1 MPKHNIVGIIAIYR
15 KFHYIGLNGWL
26 INMEQEYTL
35 FEHLTELRKR
45 LIIVVAAFMISLGI
59 GFSFASKL
67 LNLIKS
73 QPTAVNVD
81 WNVFGF
87 TDGILIYFK
96 CAIIIAILIT
106 LPIALHQ
113 TWLFVKPGLT
123 EKEARGTFMYIP
135 VSFFLF
141 LAGISFSYLIVFPL
155 MLGFMSNINQSIG
168 ATETYGMNQYFTFM
182 FNLIIPVGIVFE
194 MPVVVLFLTKLGIV
208 TPTLLR
214 KMRKVS
220 YFILV
225 VVGVLIT
232 PPDFVSDFLIV
243 IPLLLLFEI
252 SILVSSW
259 TFKRK

>member
-1 MPKHNIVGIIAIYR
+1 MD
-15 KFHYIGLNGWL
+15 
-26 INMEQEYTL
+26 QEYTL
-35 FEHLTELRKR
+35 VEHLTELRKR
-45 LIIVVAAFMISLGI
+45 IIIVAATFIVSLGI
-59 GFSFASKL
+59 GFSVASKL

-96 CAIIIAILIT
+96 CAIILALLIT
-106 LPIALHQ
+106 LPMALHQ
-113 TWLFVKPGLT
+113 IWLFVKPGLS
-123 EKEARGTFMYIP
+123 EEEAKGTYIYIP
-135 VSFFLF
+135 VSFLLF
-141 LAGISFSYLIVFPL
+141 LMGVSFSYFVLFPL
-155 MLGFMSNINQSIG
+155 MLDFMSNINQSIG

-182 FNLIIPVGIVFE
+182 FNLIIPVGIIFE

-214 KMRKVS
+214 KMRRLS

-225 VVGVLIT
+225 VVGVVIS
-232 PPDFVSDFLIV
+232 PPDFISDFLIV

-259 TFKRK
+259 TYKRK